1 LSFRTEAELAAMAPE
16 VNYGAFDIGAADTTP
31 GAACWCAPPA
41 PIHADNYRAWL
52 RTHYRLNRGVAQR
65 MAATATY
72 FRRGGA
78 LDVAGP
84 YASELLAALA
94 DMATAAAAPRTTDT
108 PGRARQR

>member
-1 LSFRTEAELAAMAPE
+1 MAPP
-16 VNYGAFDIGAADTTP
+16 VNYGAFDIGGVDTTP

-41 PIHADNYRAWL
+41 PIHADNYRVWL
-52 RTHYRLNRGVAQR
+52 RTQYRLNRGLAQR

-78 LDVAGP
+78 LDVDGP

-94 DMATAAAAPRTTDT
+94 DMATATAAAAPRTTDT
-108 PGRARQR
+108 PGRARRR